1 MAMTFEPRGGNG
13 PYLTP
18 PPPLPRPVRLALA
31 RMGPVPRP
39 PQPVEPS
46 GFCATTT
53 TRDDDGDMRH
63 AQRNP
68 PWWHR
73 RTRLERALC
82 GVASTALLMSF
93 AMAAALAVLGYHYQ
107 RAGGRFGRPGVA
119 LPSQA
124 DRLLGGDDAKLCLSP
139 GCVQAAATLLQN
151 MNQSVDPCVN
161 FYEFACGGWV
171 QRHTIPDD
179 KSSLSQF
186 SLIQD
191 QLDAKLRVLVEEPIR
206 ATSEPLFVH
215 KMKHMYQ
222 SCLNTTRIDS
232 MGEEPLKKVLGVLGG
247 WPVVEGASWDGSR
260 FNWLDALIQYR
271 NFGYSHD
278 ILLDLSVIPD
288 FRNNTRYIIDLDQ
301 TSLGLPDRTYLMR
314 GLNDTAVEAYLRLMV
329 EAAHLLGAPDK
340 EAARAELMDALQFEI
355 TLANYSTPR
364 EERRNISKL
373 YNKMPLSEL
382 KKLAPKIDWD
392 RYFNSLL
399 TEKVASDEPINVV
412 VPEFVQRFEHLLDV
426 TPARTLANYMVW
438 RVVLQSYAS
447 LGKAWRER
455 LQEFNGV
462 LTGKTRETA
471 RWEQCMGSLTG
482 SLGIALSSL
491 YVRHFFQEDA
501 KGSALDMVQFIVRE
515 FLAILD
521 GIDWMDEQTR
531 QRARAKAQS
540 IRPYIGYPDELLND
554 TLVEEHY
561 AKVVLQPDTYFE
573 NIMRLRKWSTDYAF
587 GQLRKPH
594 IKGEWKK
601 HAQVA
606 VVNAYYNSLEN
617 CIEFPA
623 GILQG
628 AFFSKDRPNYMNY
641 GAIGFVI
648 GHEITHGFD
657 DRGRQF
663 DKEGNNVNWW
673 EHETDLRFRER
684 AQCIVD
690 QYGNYTVAK
699 GTMKVNGVNTQGEN
713 IADNGG
719 IKEAFKAYQR
729 WIKENGAEAG
739 LPGLRYTP
747 QQLFWI
753 SAANV
758 WCGKYRPEAMKLRI
772 MSGSHSPP
780 SYRVIGPMSNT
791 PEFAQEFNCAPG
803 TPMNPVKKCS
813 VW

>member
-1 MAMTFEPRGGNG
+1 MDAGAAPETREDESRLLGGG
-13 PYLTP
+13 RAP
-18 PPPLPRPVRLALA
+18 
-31 RMGPVPRP
+31 
-39 PQPVEPS
+39 
-46 GFCATTT
+46 
-53 TRDDDGDMRH
+53 D
-63 AQRNP
+63 QRSTDSSPNP

-73 RTRLERALC
+73 RTRMERALC
-82 GVASTALLMSF
+82 GVASTALLMFF

-107 RAGGRFGRPGVA
+107 RGLDDGSGLRLGLRPGLPGRAGVA

-124 DRLLGGDDAKLCLSP
+124 DRLMGEDAKLCLSP
-139 GCVQAAATLLQN
+139 GCVQAASALLQN
-151 MNQSVDPCVN
+151 MNQSVDPCEN

-171 QRHTIPDD
+171 QRHLIPED

-191 QLDAKLRVLVEEPIR
+191 QLDAKLRTLVEEPVR
-206 ATSEPLFVH
+206 PAEPGFVH

-222 SCLNTTRIDS
+222 SCLNTTLIDATA
-232 MGEEPLKKVLGVLGG
+232 EAPLKRVLTAIGG
-247 WPVVEGASWDGSR
+247 WPVVEGASWNASG
-260 FNWLDALIQYR
+260 FNWLDALVQYR
-271 NFGYSHD
+271 SFGYSHD

-301 TSLGLPDRTYLMR
+301 TSLGLPDRTYLLR
-314 GLNDTAVEAYLRLMV
+314 GLNDSAVAAYLRLMV
-329 EAAHLLGAPDK
+329 DAAQLLGASDR
-340 EAARAELMDALQFEI
+340 AAAERELRDALLFEI

-373 YNKMPLSEL
+373 YNKMPLSDL

-392 RYFNSLL
+392 KYFNSLL
-399 TEKVASDEPINVV
+399 VDPVAADEPINVV
-412 VPEFVQRFEHLLDV
+412 VPEFVQRFESLME
-426 TPARTLANYMVW
+426 TTAPRTLANYMVW

-447 LGKAWRER
+447 LSKPWRER

-501 KGSALDMVQFIVRE
+501 KGAALDMVQFIVRE
-515 FLAILD
+515 FVTILD

-531 QRARAKAQS
+531 QRARAKAQA

-554 TLVEEHY
+554 ALVEEHY
-561 AKVVLQPDTYFE
+561 AKVHLKPDDYFE

-663 DKEGNNVNWW
+663 DKDGNNVNWW
-673 EHETDLRFRER
+673 EHETDQRFRER
-684 AQCIVD
+684 AQCIID

-729 WIKENGAEAG
+729 WVKENGPEAG

-747 QQLFWI
+747 HQLFWI

-791 PEFAQEFNCAPG
+791 PEFAQEFNCPPG
-803 TPMNPVKKCS
+803 SPMNPAKKCA

>member
-1 MAMTFEPRGGNG
+1 MRKIEET
-13 PYLTP
+13 LD
-18 PPPLPRPVRLALA
+18 LRLHDEEEDEL
-31 RMGPVPRP
+31 
-39 PQPVEPS
+39 
-46 GFCATTT
+46 
-53 TRDDDGDMRH
+53 
-63 AQRNP
+63 RNP

-82 GVASTALLMSF
+82 GIASTALLMFF

-107 RAGGRFGRPGVA
+107 RAGGGFGRPGVA

-124 DRLLGGDDAKLCLSP
+124 DRLMGGEDAKLCLSP

-191 QLDAKLRVLVEEPIR
+191 QLDAKLRTLVEEPIR
-206 ATSEPLFVH
+206 PASEPLFVH
-215 KMKHMYQ
+215 KMKNMYQ

-232 MGEEPLKKVLGVLGG
+232 LGEGPLKAVLTVLGG
-247 WPVVEGASWDGSR
+247 WPVVEGASWDASR
-260 FNWLDALIQYR
+260 FHWLDALIQYR

-340 EAARAELMDALQFEI
+340 EAARTELMDALQFEI

-399 TEKVASDEPINVV
+399 TDKVASDEPINVV
-412 VPEFVQRFEHLLDV
+412 VPEFVQRFEHLLET

-515 FLAILD
+515 FLTILD

-561 AKVVLQPDTYFE
+561 AKVALRPDTYFE

-729 WIKENGAEAG
+729 WVKENGAEAA

>member
-1 MAMTFEPRGGNG
+1 MTPGGSRQVGATVLIVG
-13 PYLTP
+13 PAATG
-18 PPPLPRPVRLALA
+18 PVRLAPA
-31 RMGPVPRP
+31 RDPSNGPPPPEPQQCGGSRAFRIPR
-39 PQPVEPS
+39 
-46 GFCATTT
+46 
-53 TRDDDGDMRH
+53 DMRH

-73 RTRLERALC
+73 RTRMERALC
-82 GVASTALLMSF
+82 GVASTALLMFF

-107 RAGGRFGRPGVA
+107 RGLGRAGVA

-124 DRLLGGDDAKLCLSP
+124 DRLMGEDAKLCLSP
-139 GCVQAAATLLQN
+139 GCVQAASALLQN
-151 MNQSVDPCVN
+151 MNQSVDPCEN

-171 QRHTIPDD
+171 QRHLIPED

-191 QLDAKLRVLVEEPIR
+191 QLDAKLRTLVEEPVR
-206 ATSEPLFVH
+206 PAEPGFVH

-222 SCLNTTRIDS
+222 SCLNTTLIDATA
-232 MGEEPLKKVLGVLGG
+232 EAPLKRVLTAIGG
-247 WPVVEGASWDGSR
+247 WPVVEGASWNASG
-260 FNWLDALIQYR
+260 FNWLDALVQYR
-271 NFGYSHD
+271 SFGYSHD

-301 TSLGLPDRTYLMR
+301 TSLGLPDRTYLLR
-314 GLNDTAVEAYLRLMV
+314 GLNDSAVAAYLRLMV
-329 EAAHLLGAPDK
+329 DAAQLLGASDR
-340 EAARAELMDALQFEI
+340 AAAERELRDALLFEI

-373 YNKMPLSEL
+373 YNKMPLSDL

-392 RYFNSLL
+392 KYFNSLL
-399 TEKVASDEPINVV
+399 VDPVAADEPINVV
-412 VPEFVQRFEHLLDV
+412 VPEFVQRFESLME
-426 TPARTLANYMVW
+426 TTAPRTLANYMVW

-447 LGKAWRER
+447 LSKPWRER

-501 KGSALDMVQFIVRE
+501 KGAALDMVQFIVRE
-515 FLAILD
+515 FVTILD

-531 QRARAKAQS
+531 QRARAKAQA

-554 TLVEEHY
+554 ALVEEHY
-561 AKVVLQPDTYFE
+561 AKVHLKPDDYFE

-663 DKEGNNVNWW
+663 DKDGNNVNWW
-673 EHETDLRFRER
+673 EHETDQRFRER
-684 AQCIVD
+684 AQCIID

-729 WIKENGAEAG
+729 WVKENGPEAG

-747 QQLFWI
+747 HQLFWI

-791 PEFAQEFNCAPG
+791 PEFAQEFNCPPG
-803 TPMNPVKKCS
+803 SPMNPAKKCA

>member
-1 MAMTFEPRGGNG
+1 MS
-13 PYLTP
+13 YS
-18 PPPLPRPVRLALA
+18 PLDRAVSVRNFGTVV
-31 RMGPVPRP
+31 R
-39 PQPVEPS
+39 S
-46 GFCATTT
+46 GMEVLFGE
-53 TRDDDGDMRH
+53 RLMRKIEETLDLRLNDEEEDEL
-63 AQRNP
+63 RNP

-82 GVASTALLMSF
+82 GIASTALLMFF

-107 RAGGRFGRPGVA
+107 RAGGGFGRPGVA

-124 DRLLGGDDAKLCLSP
+124 DRLMGGEDAKLCLSP

-191 QLDAKLRVLVEEPIR
+191 QLDAKLRTLVEEPIR
-206 ATSEPLFVH
+206 PASEPLFVH
-215 KMKHMYQ
+215 KMKNMYQ

-232 MGEEPLKKVLGVLGG
+232 LGEGPLKAVLTVLGG
-247 WPVVEGASWDGSR
+247 WPVVEGASWDASR
-260 FNWLDALIQYR
+260 FHWLDALIQYR

-340 EAARAELMDALQFEI
+340 EAARTELMDALQFEI

-399 TEKVASDEPINVV
+399 TDKVASDEPINVV
-412 VPEFVQRFEHLLDV
+412 VPEFVQRFEHLLET

-515 FLAILD
+515 FLTILD

-561 AKVVLQPDTYFE
+561 AKVVLRPDTYFE

-729 WIKENGAEAG
+729 WVKENGAEAA

>member
-1 MAMTFEPRGGNG
+1 MEVLLGE
-13 PYLTP
+13 
-18 PPPLPRPVRLALA
+18 RL
-31 RMGPVPRP
+31 
-39 PQPVEPS
+39 
-46 GFCATTT
+46 
-53 TRDDDGDMRH
+53 MRKIEETLDLRLH
-63 AQRNP
+63 DEEEDELRNP

-82 GVASTALLMSF
+82 GIASTALLMFF

-107 RAGGRFGRPGVA
+107 RAGGGFGRPGVA

-124 DRLLGGDDAKLCLSP
+124 DRLMGGEDAKLCLSP

-191 QLDAKLRVLVEEPIR
+191 QLDAKLRTLVEEPIR
-206 ATSEPLFVH
+206 PASEPLFVH
-215 KMKHMYQ
+215 KMKNMYQ

-232 MGEEPLKKVLGVLGG
+232 LGEGPLKAVLTVLGG
-247 WPVVEGASWDGSR
+247 WPVVEGASWDASR
-260 FNWLDALIQYR
+260 FHWLDALIQYR

-340 EAARAELMDALQFEI
+340 EAARTELMDALQFEI

-399 TEKVASDEPINVV
+399 TDKVASDEPINVV
-412 VPEFVQRFEHLLDV
+412 VPEFVQRFEHLLET

-515 FLAILD
+515 FLTILD

-561 AKVVLQPDTYFE
+561 AKVVLRPDTYFE

-729 WIKENGAEAG
+729 WVKENGAEAA

>member
-1 MAMTFEPRGGNG
+1 MSTGVMESTLGDTNG
-13 PYLTP
+13 TQRRLP
-18 PPPLPRPVRLALA
+18 PT
-31 RMGPVPRP
+31 
-39 PQPVEPS
+39 QPE
-46 GFCATTT
+46 
-53 TRDDDGDMRH
+53 
-63 AQRNP
+63 RNP

-82 GVASTALLMSF
+82 GIASTALLMFF

-107 RAGGRFGRPGVA
+107 RAGGGFGRPGVA

-124 DRLLGGDDAKLCLSP
+124 DRLMGGEDAKLCLSP

-191 QLDAKLRVLVEEPIR
+191 QLDAKLRTLVEEPIR
-206 ATSEPLFVH
+206 PASEPLFVH
-215 KMKHMYQ
+215 KMKNMYQ

-232 MGEEPLKKVLGVLGG
+232 LGEGPLKAVLTVLGG
-247 WPVVEGASWDGSR
+247 WPVVEGASWDASR
-260 FNWLDALIQYR
+260 FHWLDALIQYR

-340 EAARAELMDALQFEI
+340 EAARTELMDALQFEI

-399 TEKVASDEPINVV
+399 TDKVASDEPINVV
-412 VPEFVQRFEHLLDV
+412 VPEFVQRFEHLLET

-515 FLAILD
+515 FLTILD

-561 AKVVLQPDTYFE
+561 AKVVLRPDTYFE

-729 WIKENGAEAG
+729 WVKENGAEAA

>member
-1 MAMTFEPRGGNG
+1 MRKIEET
-13 PYLTP
+13 LD
-18 PPPLPRPVRLALA
+18 LRLHDEEEDEL
-31 RMGPVPRP
+31 
-39 PQPVEPS
+39 
-46 GFCATTT
+46 
-53 TRDDDGDMRH
+53 
-63 AQRNP
+63 RNP

-82 GVASTALLMSF
+82 GIASTALLMFF

-107 RAGGRFGRPGVA
+107 RAGGGFGRPGVA

-124 DRLLGGDDAKLCLSP
+124 DRLMGGEDAKLCLSP

-191 QLDAKLRVLVEEPIR
+191 QLDAKLRTLVEEPIR
-206 ATSEPLFVH
+206 PASEPLFVH
-215 KMKHMYQ
+215 KMKNMYQ

-232 MGEEPLKKVLGVLGG
+232 LGEGPLKAVLTVLGG
-247 WPVVEGASWDGSR
+247 WPVVEGASWDASR
-260 FNWLDALIQYR
+260 FHWLDALIQYR

-340 EAARAELMDALQFEI
+340 EAARTELMDALQFEI

-399 TEKVASDEPINVV
+399 TDKVASDEPINVV
-412 VPEFVQRFEHLLDV
+412 VPEFVQRFEHLLET

-515 FLAILD
+515 FLTILD

-561 AKVVLQPDTYFE
+561 AKVVLRPDTYFE

-729 WIKENGAEAG
+729 WVKENGAEAA

>member
-1 MAMTFEPRGGNG
+1 MRKIEET
-13 PYLTP
+13 LD
-18 PPPLPRPVRLALA
+18 LRLHDEEEDEL
-31 RMGPVPRP
+31 
-39 PQPVEPS
+39 
-46 GFCATTT
+46 
-53 TRDDDGDMRH
+53 
-63 AQRNP
+63 RNP

-82 GVASTALLMSF
+82 GIASTALLMFF

-107 RAGGRFGRPGVA
+107 RAGGGFGRPGVA

-124 DRLLGGDDAKLCLSP
+124 DRLMGGEDAKLCLSP

-191 QLDAKLRVLVEEPIR
+191 QLDAKLRTLVEEPIR
-206 ATSEPLFVH
+206 PASEPLFVH
-215 KMKHMYQ
+215 KMKNMYQ

-232 MGEEPLKKVLGVLGG
+232 LGEGPLKGVLTVLGG
-247 WPVVEGASWDGSR
+247 WPVVEGASWDASR
-260 FNWLDALIQYR
+260 FHWLDALIQYR

-340 EAARAELMDALQFEI
+340 EAARTELMDALQFEI

-399 TEKVASDEPINVV
+399 TDKVASDEPINVV
-412 VPEFVQRFEHLLDV
+412 VPEFVQRFEHLLET

-515 FLAILD
+515 FLTILD

-561 AKVVLQPDTYFE
+561 AKVALRPDTYFE

-729 WIKENGAEAG
+729 WVKENGAEAA